1 MLKVSAAKLGSVAVL
16 HFEGHLVNGDAIKTL
31 RDAVRGQAEACAVVL
46 DLAKVDVVDA
56 GGLGVLLEL
65 REWTQ
70 SRGVEFRLV
79 NVTRL
84 VQQVLEITRLDTVFK
99 VSERDEAR
107 SVTAGDHIAALL
119 ETACV

>member
-1 MLKVSAAKLGSVAVL
+1 MLKVSAEKRGSIAVL
-16 HFEGHLVNGDAIKTL
+16 HFEGHLVNGDAIKIL

-46 DLAKVDVVDA
+46 DLARVDLVDA
-56 GGLGVLLEL
+56 RGLGVLLEL
-65 REWTQ
+65 REWSQ
-70 SRGVEFRLV
+70 SRGFEFKLV

-99 VSERDEAR
+99 VSDRDEAR
-107 SVTAGDHIAALL
+107 SVTAGDQVTTLL